1 MAHLPNL
8 DKFAYSDC
16 PVFGAAYEKPLRALT
31 KAAADPDPAK
41 DAVHEASAFFSAYAA
56 WRSSEEA
63 TTKCAEAVP
72 PDDATDEERG
82 WFHTLFTVLTR
93 APACMDKEWLLL
105 AAVDHNLLAAAQ
117 VLLLADEFSAQ
128 GTAPVEGDEQRRTVN
143 KQSSSNAQ
151 LQALVSSLGAFMG
164 RFRILKDVH
173 KSATSKAFNVT
184 DAKSEK
190 APNAVLKSMMD
201 EQQYHRELDAR
212 KVKKSADGTE
222 ETLNPEY
229 VVGIVTTSDELGAE
243 AFAKAAPPLGLYPY
257 GIIMEAGERN
267 LQVVS
272 FFYLIILFLN
282 LYPHNPSIAHSL

>member
-1 MAHLPNL
+1 MFPALASHPNL
-8 DKFAYSDC
+8 DEFKYDSC
-16 PVFGAAYEKPLRALT
+16 PVFGADYEKQLRALT
-31 KAAADPDPAK
+31 KAAADPFK
-41 DAVHEASAFFSAYAA
+41 DAMAEASTFFAVYSS
-56 WRSSEEA
+56 WRSTSIEA

-72 PDDATDEERG
+72 QDDATDEERG
-82 WFHTLFTVLTR
+82 WFRMLFTFLTR
-93 APACMDKEWLLL
+93 APASMDKEWLLL
-105 AAVDHNLLAAAQ
+105 AAVDHSLLAAAQ
-117 VLLLADEFSAQ
+117 VLLSREFGAQ
-128 GTAPVEGDEQRRTVN
+128 GTAPVEGDAQRRTVN
-143 KQSSSNAQ
+143 KQSSSNAK

-272 FFYLIILFLN
+272 FFLI
-282 LYPHNPSIAHSL
+282 